1 MSGFLRGA
9 VAAVAAAGGGGGGGG
24 GGDLSSLD
32 ASVAVVMGANASS
45 VAAVAAAAAAA
56 AVTASPPEAAAAATV
71 GGGGGSPPG
80 DPVTAE
86 DIFGSL
92 VSTAG
97 THIGGGGGQEVRIS
111 IFVIPQNGI
120 ATEVLH
126 FPVQAGIQIAE
137 RGKNCFATWVS
148 FSFRTCFCSV
158 IASVQIAPCKLTR
171 CDM

>member
-9 VAAVAAAGGGGGGGG
+9 VAAVAAAGGGGGG

-171 CDM
+171 CEM

>member
-9 VAAVAAAGGGGGGGG
+9 VAAVAAAGGGG

-97 THIGGGGGQEVRIS
+97 THIGGGGGQEVRTS
-111 IFVIPQNGI
+111 IFVLSQNGI

-126 FPVQAGIQIAE
+126 FPVQASIQIAE

-148 FSFRTCFCSV
+148 FSFRTCFCGV

-171 CDM
+171 CEM